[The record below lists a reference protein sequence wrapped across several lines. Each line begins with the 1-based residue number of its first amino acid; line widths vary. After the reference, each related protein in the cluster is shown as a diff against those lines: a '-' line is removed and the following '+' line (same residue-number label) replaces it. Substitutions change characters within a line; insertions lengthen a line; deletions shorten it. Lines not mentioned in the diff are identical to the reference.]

1 MIGVHLGGPRRNGF
15 FWKRLLKLSIW
26 AVFVRPTSE
35 GEKYMSSNESQ
46 LTSKLLTAG
55 YIAGPFFIVVSL
67 VQAFTREGFDWIR
80 HPASLLSLGDLGFIQ
95 IANFVI
101 TGALFIACAVGL
113 KRIVT
118 DGVGRKWLSR
128 LFALVGIAFILG
140 GVFVAD
146 PAFGF
151 PPGTPEGMPKTTS
164 WHSIIHGFAPVIGSL
179 AISAALF
186 IFARRLWKQG
196 RRTASIVT
204 VLVVIVSFLLCALP
218 QINGDWEKGEFNFL
232 PLWLGVALVYCYAG
246 MVVATLKS
254 EWVAGVPF
262 KEQPVRTTEA
272 A

>member
-1 MIGVHLGGPRRNGF
+1 
-15 FWKRLLKLSIW
+15 
-26 AVFVRPTSE
+26 
-35 GEKYMSSNESQ
+35 MSSNDSQ

-55 YIAGPFFIVVSL
+55 VIAGPFFIALSL
-67 VQAFTREGFDWIR
+67 LQAFTREGFDWIR

-101 TGALFIACAVGL
+101 TGMLFIAFAVGL
-113 KRIVT
+113 KRVLT
-118 DGVGRKWLSR
+118 AGVGRKWLSP
-128 LFALVGIAFILG
+128 LFIVVGIAFILG

-179 AISAALF
+179 AMSAALL

-196 RRTASIVT
+196 RRSASIVT
-204 VLVVIVSFLLCALP
+204 ILVVIVSFVLSALP
-218 QINGDWEKGEFNFL
+218 QVTADWEKGEFNFL
-232 PLWLGVALVYCYAG
+232 PLWIGVALAYCYLAALVSNLKGEWAG
-246 MVVATLKS
+246 GVAHN
-254 EWVAGVPF
+254 
-262 KEQPVRTTEA
+262 EQLA

>member
-1 MIGVHLGGPRRNGF
+1 
-15 FWKRLLKLSIW
+15 
-26 AVFVRPTSE
+26 
-35 GEKYMSSNESQ
+35 MSSNDSQ
-46 LTSKLLTAG
+46 STSKLLMAG

-67 VQAFTREGFDWIR
+67 LQAFTREGFDWVR

-101 TGALFIACAVGL
+101 TGALFIACGIGL

-118 DGVGRKWLSR
+118 AGVGRKWLSR
-128 LFALVGIAFILG
+128 LFVVVGIAFILG

-146 PAFGF
+146 PAFSF
-151 PPGTPEGMPKTTS
+151 PPGTPEGMPKTMS
-164 WHSIIHGFAPVIGSL
+164 WHSIIHGIAPVIGSF
-179 AISAALF
+179 AISAALI

-196 RRTASIVT
+196 QRGASIVP
-204 VLVVIVSFLLCALP
+204 VVVVIVSFVLSALP
-218 QINGDWEKGEFNFL
+218 QITGDWQKGEFNFL

-254 EWVAGVPF
+254 EWVSGALHQ
-262 KEQPVRTTEA
+262 EQRVRTTEA

>member
-1 MIGVHLGGPRRNGF
+1 
-15 FWKRLLKLSIW
+15 
-26 AVFVRPTSE
+26 
-35 GEKYMSSNESQ
+35 MSSNDSQ

-55 YIAGPFFIVVSL
+55 VLAGPFFIVVSL
-67 VQAFTREGFDWIR
+67 LQAFTREGFDWIR

-101 TGALFIACAVGL
+101 TGTLFIAFAVGL
-113 KRIVT
+113 KRVLT
-118 DGVGRKWLSR
+118 AGVGRKWLSR
-128 LFALVGIAFILG
+128 LFIVVGIAFILG

-179 AISAALF
+179 AITAALI

-196 RRTASIVT
+196 RRSLSIVT
-204 VLVVIVSFLLCALP
+204 VLVVIVSFVLNSLP
-218 QINGDWEKGEFNFL
+218 QITADWEKGEFNFL
-232 PLWLGVALVYCYAG
+232 PLWIGVTLVYCYPA
-246 MVVATLKS
+246 VLVANLKADR
-254 EWVAGVPF
+254 VASD
-262 KEQPVRTTEA
+262 EQLMETTKA